1 MDATVGMGISIMFLR
16 CFEQQ
21 ILRYQSCSR
30 VMKFGDYGNPPE
42 LCIWIPQLTVWLIIV
57 VMTKIMTLY
66 FMLQFIF
73 PLNEFVAVL
82 FSALP
87 PHEPEVELV
96 LVMIIIPTIMNTI
109 QFWITD
115 TFLKLQQEEETGDS
129 ELDQGLIA
137 EVGGWVGTVELS
149 ECGLVRSYLSSMLI
163 YVIFCVGEAGNGC

>member
-1 MDATVGMGISIMFLR
+1 
-16 CFEQQ
+16 
-21 ILRYQSCSR
+21 
-30 VMKFGDYGNPPE
+30 
-42 LCIWIPQLTVWLIIV
+42 
-57 VMTKIMTLY
+57 
-66 FMLQFIF
+66 MLQFIF

-137 EVGGWVGTVELS
+137 EVGVL
-149 ECGLVRSYLSSMLI
+149 
-163 YVIFCVGEAGNGC
+163 